1 MLADD
6 VEVGPLC
13 YVGPNVTIGAGTRLI
28 SHVSILGRTTLG
40 CDNTVWPQAVLGGTP
55 QDLKYRGEDSQLII
69 GDHNE
74 FRETV
79 TIHRGT
85 DADHGKTMVGNDNL
99 IMVGCH
105 IAHDC
110 VIGDHV
116 IMANIAQLA
125 GHVKIENHARLAG
138 ACAIHHFV
146 TVGQY
151 AFVGGMTR
159 ITNDV
164 PPFMIVEGNPSK
176 VRGPNTILLE
186 RNAFPAQTVT
196 ALRDAFKKLFRTH
209 NNEPGLNMAA
219 HLDGLIEQYPDD
231 ACIHQL
237 VGFIRNKMV
246 GLHGRYRENLRHDDR
261 RDNPNQFQPTS
272 PH

>member
-1 MLADD
+1 M
-6 VEVGPLC
+6 GQ
-13 YVGPNVTIGAGTRLI
+13 
-28 SHVSILGRTTLG
+28 
-40 CDNTVWPQAVLGGTP
+40 DNTVWPQAVLGGPP

-74 FRETV
+74 FRESV
-79 TIHRGT
+79 TIHLGT
-85 DADHGKTMVGNDNL
+85 DADHGKTIIGNDNL

-110 VIGDHV
+110 MIGDHV
-116 IMANIAQLA
+116 IIANIAQLA

-176 VRGPNTILLE
+176 VRSPNTILIE
-186 RNAFPAQTVT
+186 RNEFPAETVA
-196 ALRDAFKKLFRTH
+196 ALRDAYKKLFRTN
-209 NNEPGLNMAA
+209 NNEPGINMATQ
-219 HLDGLIEQYPDD
+219 LDVLIEQYPDD

-246 GLHGRYRENLRHDDR
+246 GLHGRYRENMRNDDR
-261 RDNPNQFQPTS
+261 RDNPSQYQPTS
-272 PH
+272 SANNTSS